1 VSRNLAAA
9 QFRRFAEE
17 VVTLIGKRVAV
28 TTTYNKTYEG
38 DLIGVDEHLN
48 IILNNVSGVRERIFK
63 IVLNGIFV
71 QEVCLVEKP
80 FDLKALADRLSKVF
94 PGNVKLREDIGAII
108 VMERIKVTPGGVE
121 GTGLAAEKVKEVYEK
136 FVKEV
141 KPQQP

>member
-1 VSRNLAAA
+1 MSRNLAAA